1 MVLAPPDAMRDA
13 LNDSFISLMKAIIH
27 MKELQEKEEEDGPD
41 NFDDE
46 EDVDEDSEN
55 DDVWQFELL
64 FGKNYFL
71 LSTSLYLMTRMSLFS
86 LALLRIATICLQLM
100 RYIYM

>member
-1 MVLAPPDAMRDA
+1 MVLAPTDAVRDA
-13 LNDSFISLMKAIIH
+13 LNDSFISLMKAVIH

-55 DDVWQFELL
+55 DDV
-64 FGKNYFL
+64 
-71 LSTSLYLMTRMSLFS
+71 
-86 LALLRIATICLQLM
+86 
-100 RYIYM
+100 